1 MGVLFDIYKVD
12 CRGPAIWLGSVH
24 SYCIAALEIEL
35 SQLERRV
42 TTLSLIGKPGS
53 ELS

>member
-1 MGVLFDIYKVD
+1 MRALFEMYKVD
-12 CRGPAIWLGSVH
+12 SHGPDIWLGSVH